1 MVAVGTNNDFGDS
14 WGAGY
19 ALQGVNFLDLNLRKN
34 YRQYAN
40 MPHLFTDGQHQPF
53 QNSFIVGAEIDSSKF
68 TSHAVALDIPLPG
81 INEMFDFQE
90 ETLEKHDEELTDIYH
105 TRMNFPIPTTNQRF
119 PFKAHFFE
127 RINDIDLNMAHIIPN
142 LNIHGIDRDKIVD
155 QLVQNKANP
164 TLVG

>member
-1 MVAVGTNNDFGDS
+1 
-14 WGAGY
+14 
-19 ALQGVNFLDLNLRKN
+19 
-34 YRQYAN
+34 
-40 MPHLFTDGQHQPF
+40 
-53 QNSFIVGAEIDSSKF
+53 
-68 TSHAVALDIPLPG
+68 
-81 INEMFDFQE
+81 MFDFQE

-127 RINDIDLNMAHIIPN
+127 RINDIDLNMAHIVPN